1 MKYTSKIDSD
11 QKTLEKE
18 LSNWKNRLNE
28 TLEEH
33 LKEYRRLEET
43 IKAIKKAESLAS
55 NVDLALKNE
64 KAIKQLASQLAS
76 KYGMSSVFNSPRLS
90 DLL

>member
-1 MKYTSKIDSD
+1 MKYTSKIDNN
-11 QKTLEKE
+11 QKALEKE
-18 LSNWKNRLNE
+18 LSNWKNKLNE

-64 KAIKQLASQLAS
+64 KTIKQLASQLAS

>member
-1 MKYTSKIDSD
+1 MKYTSKIDNN
-11 QKTLEKE
+11 QKALEKE
-18 LSNWKNRLNE
+18 LNNWKNSLNE
-28 TLEEH
+28 VLEEH

-64 KAIKQLASQLAS
+64 KAIKQLAGQLAS

>member
-11 QKTLEKE
+11 RSSLEKE
-18 LSNWKNRLNE
+18 LNNWKKSLNE

>member
-1 MKYTSKIDSD
+1 MKYTSKIDNDRSS
-11 QKTLEKE
+11 LEKE
-18 LSNWKNRLNE
+18 LNNWKKSLNE

-64 KAIKQLASQLAS
+64 KTIKQLANQLAS